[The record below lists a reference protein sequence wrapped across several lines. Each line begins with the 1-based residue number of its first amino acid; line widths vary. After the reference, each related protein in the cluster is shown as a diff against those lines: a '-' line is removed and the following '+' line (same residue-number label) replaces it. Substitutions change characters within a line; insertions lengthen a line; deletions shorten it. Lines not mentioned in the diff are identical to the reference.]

1 MNKKLITALLSL
13 TLILPLSSTV
23 SQAAPAPTIAIL
35 DTALDST
42 LPIFKDKI
50 AAEVCIMDWASCPN
64 GKTFMEGPGA
74 ATLQMP
80 YVSQNGFDH
89 GTQMAS
95 VFIAN
100 NPNAKIVFVRIIG
113 NTSKGSRQ
121 TAGESTVFNA
131 LNWVNANKE
140 KYNIQAVTMSQGHH
154 MLGAVGTN
162 YCPATPTTRSSIN
175 ALVSSGIP
183 VFFPSGNGRDYQRID
198 WPACID
204 QSISVGYTDQQGE
217 IAANSN
223 NDNALLDIF
232 ALGYHAAWS
241 PGNIQKY
248 IAGSSASVQVAAASW
263 MLIKEKNPS
272 WTYSQVLSAMTST
285 ASSTTGRQGTFNKL
299 INLQAAISY
308 GAQPTPKPTAT
319 AVPTVT
325 AEQLA
330 AQQKALLVAESLKAI
345 ALAETQYQAEVKAAA
360 DKLAAIK
367 AAWAAK
373 ING

>member
-13 TLILPLSSTV
+13 TLTLSLTSTA
-23 SQAAPAPTIAIL
+23 SQAAPTPTIAIL
-35 DTALDST
+35 DTAIDST
-42 LPIFKDKI
+42 LPVFKDKI
-50 AAEVCIMDWASCPN
+50 AAEVCILDWASCPN

-80 YVSQNGFDH
+80 FVSQNGFEH

-100 NPNAKIVFVRIIG
+100 NPNAQIVFVRIIG

-121 TAGESTVFNA
+121 SAGESTVYNA

-175 ALVSSGIP
+175 SLLSSGIP
-183 VFFPSGNGRDYQRID
+183 VFFPAGNGRDYQRID
-198 WPACID
+198 WPSCI
-204 QSISVGYTDQQGE
+204 QESISVGYTDQQNE
-217 IAANSN
+217 MAANSN
-223 NDNALLDIF
+223 NDNALLDFF
-232 ALGYHAAWS
+232 ALGYHSAWS

-248 IAGSSASVQVAAASW
+248 IAGSSASVQVAAAVW
-263 MLIKEKNPS
+263 MKIKEQNPS
-272 WTYSQVLSAMTST
+272 WTYSQILTALTAT
-285 ASSTTGRQGTFNKL
+285 ASDTVGRQGKFKKL
-299 INLQAAISY
+299 INLNASISY
-308 GAQPTPKPTAT
+308 NPSATPQQP
-319 AVPTVT
+319 AVDT
-325 AEQLA
+325 
-330 AQQKALLVAESLKAI
+330 KALLIAESLKAI
-345 ALAETQYQAEVKAAA
+345 AIAEAQYQAEVKAAA
-360 DKLAAIK
+360 DKLAATK